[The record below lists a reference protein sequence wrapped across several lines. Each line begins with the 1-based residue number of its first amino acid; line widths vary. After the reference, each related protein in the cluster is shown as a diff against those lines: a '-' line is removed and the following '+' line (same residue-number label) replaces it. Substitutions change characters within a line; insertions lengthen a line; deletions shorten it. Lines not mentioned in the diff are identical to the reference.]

1 MSKNK
6 DISPL
11 DRKIGEA
18 IDMRRPTDEV
28 FEIML
33 VDYIIEKSNG
43 AGITSLTDGNRV
55 VQCVVNNPEKA
66 QPKRKQNG

>member
-6 DISPL
+6 DGVSPL
-11 DRKIGEA
+11 DKKIGDA

-55 VQCVVNNPEKA
+55 VQCVVNNPQKA
-66 QPKRKQNG
+66 KPKKK

>member
-6 DISPL
+6 DGVSPL
-11 DRKIGEA
+11 DKKIGDA

-55 VQCVVNNPEKA
+55 VQCVVNNPLKSK
-66 QPKRKQNG
+66 PKKK